1 MKGVIYIWQSPKV
14 AIEECSFS
22 LNDAGPIF
30 NSQQLIGFFNNDN
43 ESGNVQR
50 ASVIFIDSGIEDI
63 SITGNKFWNNA
74 LSFMRDHIMNTNID
88 LYNFFPPSYYLG
100 SSAPG
105 INIHMQENT
114 QKSPEQISKKI
125 SIDISFNEFKD

>member
-1 MKGVIYIWQSPKV
+1 
-14 AIEECSFS
+14 
-22 LNDAGPIF
+22 
-30 NSQQLIGFFNNDN
+30 
-43 ESGNVQR
+43 
-50 ASVIFIDSGIEDI
+50 
-63 SITGNKFWNNA
+63 
-74 LSFMRDHIMNTNID
+74 MRDYIMNTNID

-114 QKSPEQISKKI
+114 QKSPAQI